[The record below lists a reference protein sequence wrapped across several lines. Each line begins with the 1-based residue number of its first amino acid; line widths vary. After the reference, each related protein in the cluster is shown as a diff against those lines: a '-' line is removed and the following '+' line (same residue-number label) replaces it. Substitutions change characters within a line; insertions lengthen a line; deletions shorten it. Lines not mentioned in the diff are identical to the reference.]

1 MVGAGR
7 LVMGGVGQMASEE
20 GPGAR
25 FRALVDALN
34 PWGARAR
41 AEADAQRAERRLR
54 EALDALPE
62 GVVFLD
68 GEGRYILWNKAYA
81 EIYHR
86 SADLFAV
93 GRRLSETLRIGVER
107 GDYPAAIGREE
118 EWLAERLELLRNP
131 TAERHEQQILD
142 GRWVMI
148 EERRTADGGV
158 VGLRVDITAMKA
170 QAKALEDALER
181 AGAASRAKSEF
192 LANMSHEL
200 RTPLNGVMGLAQVLI
215 RTPLDPSQKTL
226 VSEILDSA
234 GRLNGLIGD
243 LFEFNTLEAGRVEI
257 ARAAFTPA
265 DVVTRAAAVFE
276 PIAAN
281 KGLALSVE
289 IAAGAEGVAI
299 GDADRLGQVLEQLLS
314 NAVKFTAE
322 GAVTVTLAVEEAAGE
337 ADHWRLEVADTGVG
351 FDSGQAER
359 LFGGFEMGD
368 ASTTR
373 EHGGAG
379 LGLAICRRL
388 SVLMG
393 GRIEAFGEPGKGARF
408 VITLP
413 LGRPVAAPLPSDRP
427 LRVLL
432 ADDNAT
438 NRKVVELILEAVGA
452 EVESVENG
460 AEAVAAAE
468 ADGFDL
474 VLMDLQMPVMDGLTG
489 IREIRRN
496 EHDAIRPRR
505 PIIVLSANSSA
516 EDVAASRVAGADGH
530 LGKPIRPEALL
541 AALAQAADAAG

>member
-1 MVGAGR
+1 
-7 LVMGGVGQMASEE
+7 MASDE
-20 GPGAR
+20 GPGVR

-41 AEADAQRAERRLR
+41 AEAEARQAERRLR

-68 GEGRYILWNKAYA
+68 AEGRYLLWNKAYA

-93 GRRLSETLRIGVER
+93 GRRLAETLRIGVER

-118 EWLAERLELLRNP
+118 AWLAERLALLENP

-200 RTPLNGVMGLAQVLI
+200 RTPLNGVMGLAQVLA
-215 RTPLDPSQKTL
+215 RTPLDPAQKAL
-226 VSEILDSA
+226 VAELLGSA
-234 GRLNGLIGD
+234 DRLNGLIGD

-257 ARAAFTPA
+257 ARVAFTPA
-265 DVVTRAAAVFE
+265 DVVTRAAGMFE

-281 KGLALSVE
+281 KGLALTVE
-289 IAAGAEGVAI
+289 IAAGAEGVAM
-299 GDADRLGQVLEQLLS
+299 GDPDRLGQVLEQLLS

-322 GAVTVTLAVEEAAGE
+322 GTVTVALAAEAAGE
-337 ADHWRLEVADTGVG
+337 TDLWRIEVADTGVG
-351 FDSGQAER
+351 FDAAQAER

-368 ASTTR
+368 ASATR

-413 LGRPVAAPLPSDRP
+413 LGRPAAPQRPDRP
-427 LRVLL
+427 LKVLL
-432 ADDNAT
+432 ADDNPT
-438 NRKVVELILEAVGA
+438 NRRVVELILEAVGA

-460 AEAVAAAE
+460 AEAVIAAG

-474 VLMDLQMPVMDGLTG
+474 VLMDLKMPVMDGLTA
-489 IREIRRN
+489 IREIRRA
-496 EHDAIRPRR
+496 EHDAVRPRR
-505 PIIVLSANSSA
+505 PIIVLSANASA

-530 LGKPIRPEALL
+530 LGKPIRPEVLL
-541 AALAQAADAAG
+541 AALAQAAERTE